1 MANAEEADRTLFV
14 RNLDSK
20 VTEELLFELFVQAGP
35 LIKTKIPKDKTFG
48 FAVYKHE
55 ESVHYAIELL
65 NGTSLYGR
73 SIQVQFR
80 SGSTHGTSP
89 GGISKN
95 SSPANTPNPHGQ
107 RMQNQDG
114 SSYSPPQ
121 QMQRSFSSPENLQ
134 KQVVMNNVWQLQL
147 MQLQQL
153 HRVKAGYMPDLLGQV
168 VTPQMDVDLLQ
179 ASLPAQKQQQQQYR
193 GGSRGGGGSWSQ
205 ESSSQR
211 GYRQHP
217 YQDDRGNSS
226 GYSHHSRSQRYSD
239 DSSTGRHQRGQ
250 GNQGNQGN
258 HYNHHDDRTGSRSWD
273 SRDNRRRY

>member
-1 MANAEEADRTLFV
+1 MGIAEEADRTLFV

-48 FAVYKHE
+48 FAIYKHE

-65 NGTSLYGR
+65 NGMSLYGR
-73 SIQVQFR
+73 PIQVQFR

-89 GGISKN
+89 GISKN
-95 SSPANTPNPHGQ
+95 SSPANTPNLHGQ
-107 RMQNQDG
+107 
-114 SSYSPPQ
+114 
-121 QMQRSFSSPENLQ
+121 SFKLS
-134 KQVVMNNVWQLQL
+134 
-147 MQLQQL
+147 
-153 HRVKAGYMPDLLGQV
+153 
-168 VTPQMDVDLLQ
+168 
-179 ASLPAQKQQQQQYR
+179 QYG
-193 GGSRGGGGSWSQ
+193 GGSRGAGGSWPQ

-226 GYSHHSRSQRYSD
+226 GHSHHSRSQRYSD
-239 DSSTGRHQRGQ
+239 DSGSGRHQRGH
-250 GNQGNQGN
+250 GN
-258 HYNHHDDRTGSRSWD
+258 HYNHHDDRTAPRGWD